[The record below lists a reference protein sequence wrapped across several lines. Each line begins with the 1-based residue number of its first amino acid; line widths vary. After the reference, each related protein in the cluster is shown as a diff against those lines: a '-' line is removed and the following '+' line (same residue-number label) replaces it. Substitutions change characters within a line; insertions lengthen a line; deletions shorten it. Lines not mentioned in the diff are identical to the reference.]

1 MAPGS
6 VRHAG
11 RSGVHFCDMRLKGV
25 LAICDKVAV
34 AAREALE
41 RPAAAALDSINVMAD
56 P

>member
-11 RSGVHFCDMRLKGV
+11 RSGVHLCDMRLKGV

-34 AAREALE
+34 AAREALDV
-41 RPAAAALDSINVMAD
+41 ALASTNVMAD